1 MAQHLN
7 KVSLLGLLLLCAGA
21 HAQTVVDPTRP
32 PAGLAKDQGE
42 TYAGPVLQSILIS
55 STRRIAIISGKTVK
69 MGDKFGEAQVISIS
83 ENEVVLR
90 TGKDKQVLKLY
101 PSLYKPGSDS
111 HAGASPDSPT
121 KGK

>member
-7 KVSLLGLLLLCAGA
+7 KVLLLGLLLLCVGGQ
-21 HAQTVVDPTRP
+21 AQTLVDPTRP
-32 PAGLAKDQGE
+32 PAGFANGPGE
-42 TYAGPVLQSILIS
+42 AYTGPALQSILIS
-55 STRRIAIISGKTVK
+55 SSRRIAIISGKTVK
-69 MGDKFGEAQVISIS
+69 VGDKVGEAQVVSIA